1 MAALL
6 TILVFTLDPIRV
18 FITLVF
24 LLFARSRWMVFVAAA
39 LSTVVCENSPNG
51 VADHVGLGRRP
62 CCRRYCFAV
71 AVGRSVLDGE
81 CRADLAHQ
89 QIGTLPL
96 SIPNI
101 APGPIAMN
109 CSVVPD
115 WLSDSGA
122 G

>member
-1 MAALL
+1 MSALL

-62 CCRRYCFAV
+62 CCRRCCFAV

-81 CRADLAHQ
+81 CCADPAHQ

-101 APGPIAMN
+101 ARQRLTSPR
-109 CSVVPD
+109 
-115 WLSDSGA
+115 
-122 G
+122 

>member
-1 MAALL
+1 MSALL

-39 LSTVVCENSPNG
+39 LSTVVCETLLMALQTTWVWGEGLVVGG
-51 VADHVGLGRRP
+51 VASLLQSVVLFWMGS
-62 CCRRYCFAV
+62 AV
-71 AVGRSVLDGE
+71 RN
-81 CRADLAHQ
+81 LAHQ

-101 APGPIAMN
+101 ARQRLTSPR
-109 CSVVPD
+109 
-115 WLSDSGA
+115 
-122 G
+122 